1 MKSLN
6 SLGYGGKMNEKQAL
20 IVVDV
25 QNDFLETG
33 ALPVPCASEVIPVIN
48 RIIPEFR
55 HIVFTQDWH
64 PKGHISF
71 ADNHPGK
78 RPYEAITLNY
88 GEQILWPTHC
98 VQETLGAQLAEKL
111 DISKAALFV
120 KKGTQEKVDS
130 YSAFLEADRQTRTIL
145 ENWLRKQAI
154 EEVFVCGL
162 ATDFCVSWTALDAA
176 NAGFKVTVIEDA
188 SRGINANNSIAKAK
202 EQWQKAGIV
211 ISNSESVIGR

>member
-1 MKSLN
+1 
-6 SLGYGGKMNEKQAL
+6 MNEKQAL

-33 ALPVPCASEVIPVIN
+33 ALPVPYASEVIPVIN

-111 DISKAALFV
+111 DILSK
-120 KKGTQEKVDS
+120 KE
-130 YSAFLEADRQTRTIL
+130 
-145 ENWLRKQAI
+145 RKR
-154 EEVFVCGL
+154 
-162 ATDFCVSWTALDAA
+162 
-176 NAGFKVTVIEDA
+176 K
-188 SRGINANNSIAKAK
+188 SIAIQLSLKQTDK
-202 EQWQKAGIV
+202 LGLFSK
-211 ISNSESVIGR
+211 IG